1 MNCDYK
7 KSKIHNKR
15 EGKLSEKMLF
25 NELFVGSDKKS
36 INTLVNKNP
45 TL

>member
-1 MNCDYK
+1 MKNPKYIIK
-7 KSKIHNKR
+7 EKV
-15 EGKLSEKMLF
+15 KLNEKMLF